1 MGSGLR
7 ISRVP
12 TLGPR
17 LEGHGLCF
25 CEDRLRGTT
34 LGDPLSVS
42 MSAIPFASMAM
53 VVSAGFCLSACATA
67 TRHAVNTNN
76 KEKYQPQHCD
86 KPLQSG

>member
-1 MGSGLR
+1 
-7 ISRVP
+7 
-12 TLGPR
+12 
-17 LEGHGLCF
+17 
-25 CEDRLRGTT
+25 
-34 LGDPLSVS
+34 

-86 KPLQSG
+86 KPLQCG